1 MFQVL
6 NKVTGGKPRAT
17 RRVILKALCY
27 TLIQDSCGL
36 RELQLPEECKQNSD
50 GSSESP

>member
-17 RRVILKALCY
+17 RRSSGGRRVILKALY
-27 TLIQDSCGL
+27 DEGL
-36 RELQLPEECKQNSD
+36 
-50 GSSESP
+50 SSLSEWMVMKLYSKSTNN